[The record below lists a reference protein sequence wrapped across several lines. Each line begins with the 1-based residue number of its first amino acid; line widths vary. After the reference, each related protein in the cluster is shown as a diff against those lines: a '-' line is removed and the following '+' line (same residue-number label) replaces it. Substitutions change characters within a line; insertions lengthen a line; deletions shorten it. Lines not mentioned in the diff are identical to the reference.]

1 MKRLVLVRT
10 AGPRNAGSVLR
21 AAANFGP
28 CELVLV
34 QPEKPS
40 ILVHPDFEQMAHG
53 VSDVAARVRVVAT
66 LAEALADCTWSV
78 GFTARARDH
87 RELHDWRAVR
97 GDLVARA
104 SDPGERVAL
113 VFGNEETGLSGE
125 EAAPLSELVRIP
137 TSDEHGSLNLA
148 MAAGLVL
155 ATLFLDQPALE
166 SVRHQN
172 AVPLPGAERVFLVQR
187 LKEALGPIPWTEAA
201 RRDVL
206 ASIERVFGRAPLET
220 RDARAWHLLARA
232 LGNEKTPGDYGVT
245 IPPGTAGLQPGSSL
259 PFSEGRA
266 RVGRAEEN
274 SAGLEPGGPMG
285 TKP

>member
-1 MKRLVLVRT
+1 MKRVVLVRP

-34 QPEKPS
+34 RPEKPS

-53 VSDVAARVRVVAT
+53 VEDAAARVRVVAS
-66 LAEALADCTWSV
+66 LDEALADCTASV
-78 GFTARARDH
+78 GFTARKRDH
-87 RELHDWRAVR
+87 RELVDWRDARGPLTVR
-97 GDLVARA
+97 AA
-104 SDPGERVAL
+104 HPGERLAL
-113 VFGNEETGLSGE
+113 VFGNEETGLSADE
-125 EAAPLSELVRIP
+125 TAPLEELVRIP
-137 TSDEHGSLNLA
+137 TSEEHGSLNLA

-172 AVPLPGAERVFLVQR
+172 AVPLPGADRRFLVQR
-187 LKEALGPIPWTEAA
+187 LKEALGPIPWTPSA

-206 ASIERVFGRAPLET
+206 AAIERVFARAPLET

-232 LGNEKTPGDYGVT
+232 LGNEKTPGDYGL
-245 IPPGTAGLQPGSSL
+245 AMDER
-259 PFSEGRA
+259 EG
-266 RVGRAEEN
+266 V
-274 SAGLEPGGPMG
+274 EPRP
-285 TKP
+285 

>member
-1 MKRLVLVRT
+1 MKRVVLVRT

-34 QPEKPS
+34 RPEKPS

-53 VSDVAARVRVVAT
+53 VEDVAAKVRVVAS
-66 LAEALADCTWSV
+66 LAEALADCTATV

-87 RELHDWRAVR
+87 RELHDWRSVR
-97 GDLVARA
+97 AGLSELAADPHARL
-104 SDPGERVAL
+104 AL
-113 VFGNEETGLSGE
+113 VFGNEETGLSIE
-125 EAAPLSELVRIP
+125 ETAPLGELVRIP

-155 ATLFLDQPALE
+155 ATLFLDQPRLE

-172 AVPLPGAERVFLVQR
+172 AVPLPGADRAFLVQR
-187 LKEALGPIPWTEAA
+187 LKEALGPIPWTESA

-206 ASIERVFGRAPLET
+206 ASVERVFARAPLET

-232 LGNEKTPGDYGVT
+232 LGNEKTPLDYGLRMEE
-245 IPPGTAGLQPGSSL
+245 GTLEGS
-259 PFSEGRA
+259 
-266 RVGRAEEN
+266 
-274 SAGLEPGGPMG
+274 LERNP
-285 TKP
+285 